1 MDDAKLK
8 AGLKEMIVRCA
19 RLSVAPDSIGDDQ
32 LLFDTEHGLGLD
44 SIDAL
49 ELALEISQRFGFEM
63 RADDEENQ
71 RIFASLRNLAE
82 HIESNRVK

>member
-1 MDDAKLK
+1 MSALTPMQLEVASLIVDALNM
-8 AGLKEMIVRCA
+8 EVEPSEI
-19 RLSVAPDSIGDDQ
+19 APGEA
-32 LLFDTEHGLGLD
+32 LFYDGLGLD

-49 ELALEISQRFGFEM
+49 ELALEISQRYGFEM